1 MIFEP
6 GEWFRRGLSRVWNIT
21 RVGSRFSPSNMFQ
34 KQRTLFKSWTVSDT
48 LLRKTLQLSAKFTPS
63 SIWSHSQHLMRTSAL
78 AHVFLIGTPTTG
90 WIQQHCGKP
99 IKYPTVLTPL
109 LPLAQWLS
117 SPIVFNLHSW
127 KFPRVWHY
135 LEPQSAVD
143 FSVWWRCFIHPGQH
157 RQYRSP
163 AWLLNTWSVA
173 RVTEEH
179 NF

>member
-6 GEWFRRGLSRVWNIT
+6 GEWFRRGLSGVWNIT

-63 SIWSHSQHLMRTSAL
+63 SIWSHSQHLMRDFSTSSCLPHWNSYHRLNSAAL
-78 AHVFLIGTPTTG
+78 WETNQISHRPDS
-90 WIQQHCGKP
+90 
-99 IKYPTVLTPL
+99 L

-143 FSVWWRCFIHPGQH
+143 FSV
-157 RQYRSP
+157 
-163 AWLLNTWSVA
+163 
-173 RVTEEH
+173 
-179 NF
+179 